1 MISRLSQ
8 YHIAMPPP
16 PRSMYHHANAS
27 PVTGHAPSA
36 LVFASAVILGV
47 IAVTMALVLILM
59 APQTVT
65 VPIAVALGAGLAVS
79 AAFTIG
85 SRWTASRRTRAT
97 RPRRNRAG
105 NVAVLAWTM
114 LAAVSV
120 ALLALVFVAPSG
132 LSVALSI
139 AGLAGLLVLRFAAM
153 YGNWVPRGTLPPPP
167 ADTER

>member
-16 PRSMYHHANAS
+16 PRSMYHHANAR

-36 LVFASAVILGV
+36 LVFASAIIVGV
-47 IAVTMALVLILM
+47 LAVTMALVLILM
-59 APQTVT
+59 APQTVM
-65 VPIAVALGAGLAVS
+65 VPIAVVLGAGLAVS

-85 SRWTASRRTRAT
+85 SRWTARRRARPA
-97 RPRRNRAG
+97 RPRPDRAG
-105 NVAVLAWTM
+105 NLAVLAWTM
-114 LAAVSV
+114 LASASV

-132 LSVALSI
+132 LAVALSI

-153 YGNWVPRGTLPPPP
+153 YGNWVPRGTLPPPRT
-167 ADTER
+167 ATEQ